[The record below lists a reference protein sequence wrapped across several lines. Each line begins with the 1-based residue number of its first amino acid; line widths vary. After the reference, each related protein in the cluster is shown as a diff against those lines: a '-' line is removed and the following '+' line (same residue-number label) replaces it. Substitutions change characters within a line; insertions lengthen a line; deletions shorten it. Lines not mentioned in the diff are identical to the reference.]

1 MKLTDTF
8 IPLINSTLV
17 LIKFQ
22 IAKDFENV
30 FG

>member
-1 MKLTDTF
+1 MKLIDTF
-8 IPLINSTLV
+8 IPLINSTLA
-17 LIKFQ
+17 LIEFQ